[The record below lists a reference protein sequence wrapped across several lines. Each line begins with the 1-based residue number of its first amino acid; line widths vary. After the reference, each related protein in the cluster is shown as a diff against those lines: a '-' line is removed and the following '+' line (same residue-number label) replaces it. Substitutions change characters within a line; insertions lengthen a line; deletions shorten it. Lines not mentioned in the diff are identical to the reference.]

1 MNTVPTPPDGGWL
14 SRPQAAEIMRLAMAS
29 ISAAVAT
36 AQTFREIGYASTVEQ
51 WRAAQ
56 AADRA
61 AFEALAGHVYGLS
74 R

>member
-1 MNTVPTPPDGGWL
+1 
-14 SRPQAAEIMRLAMAS
+14 MRLAMAS